1 MSEIR
6 RIENEKKT
14 NLLANVI
21 NNWIKENNKITDN
34 IKNIKI
40 QNISDWPKRSPFEF
54 YNKNIIIPNT
64 NNITINIIK
73 NNFVINKSQKL
84 KSIND
89 NINELITKNR
99 NEQNT
104 ENGNNN
110 IKVSLL
116 SQNKKTLSG
125 SVTIKPF
132 SNEEKPEDKI
142 IPSINIPIHRKNYEE
157 KNIIYDFGYS
167 KEERLEPL
175 KLSLNK
181 KQVNYFDTDSESK
194 NKNNENNVYNLTF
207 EKKEE
212 KNENLNIIENE
223 EYENINEKEEVNKE
237 PRILIVPKSEKE
249 IKYYKE
255 KDLFDEE
262 IKENDLD
269 VTKDQMDILENG
281 IDKRYNAFNE
291 LSKQK
296 NFEIKHPYLEYDY
309 YKMRYKDKFEN
320 NYKRQEKLYNM
331 LQKQKMI
338 INNIMLRK
346 FYINNNNIN
355 TKKLLRN
362 KSSTNNN
369 EQGNHLPKRY
379 FRSYSMNDYYNENNW
394 EKRQQML
401 EKKKDYS
408 TIVLL
413 NERRNIEER
422 KNARLIRRIR
432 LNEERKQMEKYLSD
446 EEDEEYD
453 YEKDNDDENM
463 NKLPEIKQ
471 RKFREEDK
479 KEENIYNL
487 KKVYTNSYNPLKKYR
502 LKRKEGEKIVNTMM
516 KHNPQLEQLLYNHDI
531 YQMKLENIRKHI
543 K

>member
-34 IKNIKI
+34 TKNIKI

-64 NNITINIIK
+64 NNITNNIIK

-99 NEQNT
+99 NEQN
-104 ENGNNN
+104 NGNNN

-223 EYENINEKEEVNKE
+223 EYKNINAKEEVNKE

-281 IDKRYNAFNE
+281 IDKRYNAYNE

-346 FYINNNNIN
+346 FYINKNNIN

-471 RKFREEDK
+471 RKFREENK

>member
-34 IKNIKI
+34 TKNIKI

-64 NNITINIIK
+64 NNITNNIIK
-73 NNFVINKSQKL
+73 NNFVINKNQKL

-99 NEQNT
+99 NEQN
-104 ENGNNN
+104 NGNNN

-132 SNEEKPEDKI
+132 SNEEKPENKI
-142 IPSINIPIHRKNYEE
+142 ISSINIPIHRKNYEE

-223 EYENINEKEEVNKE
+223 EYENINAKEEVNKE

-262 IKENDLD
+262 IKENALD

-281 IDKRYNAFNE
+281 IDKRYNAYNE

-516 KHNPQLEQLLYNHDI
+516 KYNPQLEQLLYNHDI

>member
-6 RIENEKKT
+6 KIENEKKT
-14 NLLANVI
+14 TLLTNII

-34 IKNIKI
+34 TKNIKI

-64 NNITINIIK
+64 NNITNNIIK

-99 NEQNT
+99 NEQN
-104 ENGNNN
+104 NGNNN

-223 EYENINEKEEVNKE
+223 EYENINAKEEVNKE

-281 IDKRYNAFNE
+281 IDKRYNAYNE

-346 FYINNNNIN
+346 FYINKNNIN

>member
-34 IKNIKI
+34 TKNIKI

-64 NNITINIIK
+64 NNITNNIIK

-99 NEQNT
+99 NEQN
-104 ENGNNN
+104 NGNNN

-223 EYENINEKEEVNKE
+223 EYKNINAKEEVNKE

-281 IDKRYNAFNE
+281 IDKRYNAYNE

-471 RKFREEDK
+471 RKFREENK

>member
-34 IKNIKI
+34 TKNIKI

-64 NNITINIIK
+64 NNITNNIIK

-99 NEQNT
+99 NEQNN
-104 ENGNNN
+104 ENNN

-223 EYENINEKEEVNKE
+223 EYKNINAKEEVNKE

-262 IKENDLD
+262 IKENALD

>member
-34 IKNIKI
+34 TKNIKI

-64 NNITINIIK
+64 NNITNNIIK

-99 NEQNT
+99 NEQN
-104 ENGNNN
+104 NGNNN

-142 IPSINIPIHRKNYEE
+142 LPSINIPIHRKNYEE

-223 EYENINEKEEVNKE
+223 EYENINEKEEVNKD

-281 IDKRYNAFNE
+281 IDKRYNAYNE

>member
-34 IKNIKI
+34 TKNIKI

-64 NNITINIIK
+64 NNITNNIIK

-99 NEQNT
+99 NEQN
-104 ENGNNN
+104 NGNNN

-223 EYENINEKEEVNKE
+223 EYENINAKEEVNKE

-281 IDKRYNAFNE
+281 IDKRYNAYNE

>member
-34 IKNIKI
+34 TKNIKI

-64 NNITINIIK
+64 NNITNNIIK

-99 NEQNT
+99 NEQN
-104 ENGNNN
+104 NGNNN

-132 SNEEKPEDKI
+132 SSEEKPEDKI

-223 EYENINEKEEVNKE
+223 EYENINAKEEVNKE

-281 IDKRYNAFNE
+281 IDKRYNAYNE

>member
-34 IKNIKI
+34 TKNIKI

-64 NNITINIIK
+64 NNITNNIIK
-73 NNFVINKSQKL
+73 NNFVINRNQKL

-99 NEQNT
+99 NEQN
-104 ENGNNN
+104 NGNNN

-223 EYENINEKEEVNKE
+223 EYKNINAKEEVNKE
-237 PRILIVPKSEKE
+237 PRILIVPKSEKV

-281 IDKRYNAFNE
+281 IDKRYNAYNE

>member
-34 IKNIKI
+34 TKNIKI

-64 NNITINIIK
+64 NNITNNIIK

-99 NEQNT
+99 NEQN
-104 ENGNNN
+104 NGNNN

-281 IDKRYNAFNE
+281 IDKRYNAYNE

-369 EQGNHLPKRY
+369 EQRNHLPKRY

>member
-34 IKNIKI
+34 TKNIKI

-64 NNITINIIK
+64 NNITNNIIK

-99 NEQNT
+99 NEQN
-104 ENGNNN
+104 NGNNN

-223 EYENINEKEEVNKE
+223 EYKNINEKEEVNKE

-281 IDKRYNAFNE
+281 IDKRYNAYNE

>member
-6 RIENEKKT
+6 RVENEKKT

-34 IKNIKI
+34 TKNIKI

-64 NNITINIIK
+64 NNITNNIIK

-99 NEQNT
+99 NEQN
-104 ENGNNN
+104 NGNNN

-223 EYENINEKEEVNKE
+223 EYENINAKEEVNKE

>member
-34 IKNIKI
+34 TKNIKI

-64 NNITINIIK
+64 NNITNNIIK
-73 NNFVINKSQKL
+73 NNFVINKNQKL

-99 NEQNT
+99 NEQN
-104 ENGNNN
+104 NGNNN

-223 EYENINEKEEVNKE
+223 EYKNINAKEEVNKE

-262 IKENDLD
+262 IKENALD

-281 IDKRYNAFNE
+281 IDKRYNAYNE

>member
-34 IKNIKI
+34 TKNIKI

-64 NNITINIIK
+64 NNITNNIIK

-99 NEQNT
+99 NEQN
-104 ENGNNN
+104 NGNNN

-531 YQMKLENIRKHI
+531 YQMKLENIKKHI

>member
-34 IKNIKI
+34 TKNIKI

-64 NNITINIIK
+64 NNITNNIIK

-99 NEQNT
+99 NEQN
-104 ENGNNN
+104 NGNNN

-223 EYENINEKEEVNKE
+223 EYKNINAKEEVNKE

-281 IDKRYNAFNE
+281 IDKRYNAYNE

-362 KSSTNNN
+362 KSSINNN

>member
-34 IKNIKI
+34 TKNIKI

-64 NNITINIIK
+64 NNITNNIIK

-99 NEQNT
+99 NEQN
-104 ENGNNN
+104 NGNNN

-223 EYENINEKEEVNKE
+223 EYKNINAKEEVNKE

-296 NFEIKHPYLEYDY
+296 NFEIKHPYLQYDY

>member
-21 NNWIKENNKITDN
+21 NNWIKENNKINTN
-34 IKNIKI
+34 TKNIKI

-64 NNITINIIK
+64 NNITNNIIK

-89 NINELITKNR
+89 SINELITKNR
-99 NEQNT
+99 NEQN
-104 ENGNNN
+104 NGNNN

-237 PRILIVPKSEKE
+237 PRILIVPKSEKV

-281 IDKRYNAFNE
+281 IDKRYNAYNE

-453 YEKDNDDENM
+453 YEKDNDDENI

-487 KKVYTNSYNPLKKYR
+487 KRVYTNSYNPLKKYR

>member
-34 IKNIKI
+34 TKNIKI

-64 NNITINIIK
+64 NNIIK

-84 KSIND
+84 RSIND

-99 NEQNT
+99 NEQN
-104 ENGNNN
+104 NGNNN

-223 EYENINEKEEVNKE
+223 EYKNINAKEEVNKE

-281 IDKRYNAFNE
+281 IDKRYNAYNE

>member
-34 IKNIKI
+34 TKNIKI

-64 NNITINIIK
+64 NNITNNIIK

-99 NEQNT
+99 NEQN
-104 ENGNNN
+104 NGNNN

-223 EYENINEKEEVNKE
+223 EYKNINAKEEVNKE

-281 IDKRYNAFNE
+281 IDKRYNAYNE

-369 EQGNHLPKRY
+369 EQGNYLPKRY

>member
-34 IKNIKI
+34 TKNIKI

-64 NNITINIIK
+64 NNITNNIIK
-73 NNFVINKSQKL
+73 NNFVINKTQKL

-99 NEQNT
+99 NEQN
-104 ENGNNN
+104 NGNNN

-223 EYENINEKEEVNKE
+223 EYKNINAKEEVNKE

-281 IDKRYNAFNE
+281 IDKRYNAYNE

-362 KSSTNNN
+362 KSSINNN

>member
-21 NNWIKENNKITDN
+21 NNWIRENNKITDN
-34 IKNIKI
+34 TKNIKI

-64 NNITINIIK
+64 NNITNNIIK

-99 NEQNT
+99 NEQN
-104 ENGNNN
+104 NGNNN

-181 KQVNYFDTDSESK
+181 KQVNFFDTDSESK
-194 NKNNENNVYNLTF
+194 NKNKENNVYNLTF

-262 IKENDLD
+262 IKENALD

-281 IDKRYNAFNE
+281 IDKRYNAYNE

-432 LNEERKQMEKYLSD
+432 LNEERKQIEKYLSD

>member
-34 IKNIKI
+34 TKNIKI

-64 NNITINIIK
+64 NNITNNIIK

-89 NINELITKNR
+89 NINELITKNK
-99 NEQNT
+99 NEQN
-104 ENGNNN
+104 NGNNN

>member
-34 IKNIKI
+34 TKNIKI

-64 NNITINIIK
+64 NNITNNIIK

-99 NEQNT
+99 NEQN
-104 ENGNNN
+104 NGNNN

-223 EYENINEKEEVNKE
+223 EYENINAKEEVNKE

-331 LQKQKMI
+331 LQKQKML

>member
-21 NNWIKENNKITDN
+21 NNWIKENNKINTN
-34 IKNIKI
+34 TKNIKI

-64 NNITINIIK
+64 NNITNNIIK

-99 NEQNT
+99 NEQN
-104 ENGNNN
+104 NGNNN

-142 IPSINIPIHRKNYEE
+142 LPSINIPIHRKNYEE

-223 EYENINEKEEVNKE
+223 EYENINEKEEVNKD

-281 IDKRYNAFNE
+281 IDKRYNAYNE

>member
-34 IKNIKI
+34 TKNIKI

-64 NNITINIIK
+64 NNITNNIIK

-99 NEQNT
+99 NEQN
-104 ENGNNN
+104 NGNNN

-223 EYENINEKEEVNKE
+223 EYKNINAKEEVNKE

-309 YKMRYKDKFEN
+309 YKMKYKDKFEN

>member
-34 IKNIKI
+34 TKNIKI

-64 NNITINIIK
+64 NNITNNIIK

-99 NEQNT
+99 NEQN
-104 ENGNNN
+104 NGNNN

>member
-34 IKNIKI
+34 TKNIKI

-64 NNITINIIK
+64 NNITNNIIK

-99 NEQNT
+99 NEQN
-104 ENGNNN
+104 NGNNN

-223 EYENINEKEEVNKE
+223 EYKNINAKEEVNKE

-281 IDKRYNAFNE
+281 IDKRYNAYNE

-346 FYINNNNIN
+346 FYIDNNNIN

>member
-6 RIENEKKT
+6 KIENEKKT

-34 IKNIKI
+34 TKNIKI

-64 NNITINIIK
+64 NNITNNIIK
-73 NNFVINKSQKL
+73 NNFVINKNQKL

-99 NEQNT
+99 NEQN
-104 ENGNNN
+104 NGNNN

-223 EYENINEKEEVNKE
+223 EYKNINAKEEVNKE

-281 IDKRYNAFNE
+281 IDKRYNAYNE

-379 FRSYSMNDYYNENNW
+379 FRSYSMNDYYNEHNW

>member
-34 IKNIKI
+34 TKNIKI

-64 NNITINIIK
+64 NNITNNIIK

-99 NEQNT
+99 NEQN
-104 ENGNNN
+104 NGNNN

-223 EYENINEKEEVNKE
+223 EYKNINAKEEVNKE

-262 IKENDLD
+262 IKENALD

-281 IDKRYNAFNE
+281 IDKRYNAYNE

>member
-14 NLLANVI
+14 NLLVNVI

-34 IKNIKI
+34 TKNIKI

-64 NNITINIIK
+64 NNITNNIIK

-99 NEQNT
+99 NEQN
-104 ENGNNN
+104 NGNNN

>member
-34 IKNIKI
+34 TKNIKI

-64 NNITINIIK
+64 NNITNNIIK
-73 NNFVINKSQKL
+73 NNFVINRNQKL

-99 NEQNT
+99 NEQN
-104 ENGNNN
+104 NGNNN

-181 KQVNYFDTDSESK
+181 KKVNYFDSDSESK
-194 NKNNENNVYNLTF
+194 DKNNENNVYNLTF

-223 EYENINEKEEVNKE
+223 DYKNINAKEEVNKE

-281 IDKRYNAFNE
+281 IDKRYNAYNE

-471 RKFREEDK
+471 RKFREENK

>member
-34 IKNIKI
+34 TKNIKI

-64 NNITINIIK
+64 NNITNNIIK

-99 NEQNT
+99 NEQN
-104 ENGNNN
+104 NGNNN

-223 EYENINEKEEVNKE
+223 EYKNINAKEEVNKE

-269 VTKDQMDILENG
+269 VTKGQMDILENG

>member
-34 IKNIKI
+34 TKNIKI

-64 NNITINIIK
+64 NNITNNIIK

-99 NEQNT
+99 NEQN
-104 ENGNNN
+104 NGNNN

-262 IKENDLD
+262 IKENALD

-281 IDKRYNAFNE
+281 IDKRYNAYNE

>member
-34 IKNIKI
+34 TKNIKI

-64 NNITINIIK
+64 NNITNNIIE

-89 NINELITKNR
+89 KLNELITKNR
-99 NEQNT
+99 NEQN
-104 ENGNNN
+104 NGKNN

-142 IPSINIPIHRKNYEE
+142 IPSINIPIHRKKYEE

-281 IDKRYNAFNE
+281 IDKRYNAYNE

-502 LKRKEGEKIVNTMM
+502 LKRKEGEKIVYTMM

>member
-34 IKNIKI
+34 TKNIKI

-64 NNITINIIK
+64 NNITNNIIK

-99 NEQNT
+99 NEQN
-104 ENGNNN
+104 NGNNN

-223 EYENINEKEEVNKE
+223 EYKNINAKEEVNKE

-262 IKENDLD
+262 IKENALD

-281 IDKRYNAFNE
+281 IDKIYNAFNE

>member
-21 NNWIKENNKITDN
+21 NNWIKENNKINTN
-34 IKNIKI
+34 TKNIKI

-64 NNITINIIK
+64 NNITNNIIK

-99 NEQNT
+99 NEQN
-104 ENGNNN
+104 NGNNN

-223 EYENINEKEEVNKE
+223 EYKNINAKEEVNKE

-281 IDKRYNAFNE
+281 IDKRYNAYNE

>member
-34 IKNIKI
+34 TKNIKI

-64 NNITINIIK
+64 NNITNNIIK

-99 NEQNT
+99 NEQN
-104 ENGNNN
+104 NGNNN

-281 IDKRYNAFNE
+281 IDKRYNAYNE

-531 YQMKLENIRKHI
+531 YQMKAYKVSRIG
-543 K
+543 

>member
-21 NNWIKENNKITDN
+21 NNWIKENNKINTN
-34 IKNIKI
+34 TKNIKI

-64 NNITINIIK
+64 NNITNNIIK

-89 NINELITKNR
+89 SINELITKNR
-99 NEQNT
+99 NEQN
-104 ENGNNN
+104 NGNTNN

-237 PRILIVPKSEKE
+237 PRILIVPKSEKV

-281 IDKRYNAFNE
+281 IDKRYNAYNE

>member
-14 NLLANVI
+14 NLLTNVI
-21 NNWIKENNKITDN
+21 NNWIKENNKINTN
-34 IKNIKI
+34 TKNIKI

-64 NNITINIIK
+64 NNITNNIIK

-99 NEQNT
+99 NEQN
-104 ENGNNN
+104 NGNNN

-223 EYENINEKEEVNKE
+223 EYKNINAKEEVNKE

-281 IDKRYNAFNE
+281 IDKRYNAYNE

-369 EQGNHLPKRY
+369 EQGNYLPKRY